1 MDIQV
6 GYSSRKKKSKLYDEI
21 FFYHRTQTGR
31 PPDEIYVESTR
42 ITFFFH
48 FRIELLHKVF

>member
-1 MDIQV
+1 MM
-6 GYSSRKKKSKLYDEI
+6 K
-21 FFYHRTQTGR
+21 FFFITEPKQG
-31 PPDEIYVESTR
+31 DLQMKIYVESTR